1 MSQDCLL
8 NVELLKLQSNT
19 WHTWQVAMPSALT
32 QNVVSQKIL
41 SICVVQVSDFSHRH
55 LLGGYWKG
63 NGFTLSGRDSHLNAP
78 IHYTYYLVLNKRTLS
93 YKRTW

>member
-1 MSQDCLL
+1 
-8 NVELLKLQSNT
+8 
-19 WHTWQVAMPSALT
+19 MPSALR

-55 LLGGYWKG
+55 LGGYWKG

-78 IHYTYYLVLNKRTLS
+78 IDYYLFVERIALFTTTCVYVRTL
-93 YKRTW
+93 